1 MKVDDPARTNGNA
14 SVSRMTKMKIALGL
28 ILVVILAFVWVRWGP
43 DSWEVQITGTTG
55 DGRDVQYRIETVYAG
70 TADTLIFKNK
80 DAGFAPPYFKFD
92 SADLQSVASRVTREC
107 PQEPVIVNGYGLR
120 IPFLDMFPNAV
131 SIEAPE
137 RCKKA
142 PSDQGEGE
150 VTGTG

>member
-1 MKVDDPARTNGNA
+1 
-14 SVSRMTKMKIALGL
+14 MTSKTKIKIGLGLVLVVALGL
-28 ILVVILAFVWVRWGP
+28 VWVRWGP

-70 TADTLIFKNK
+70 TSDTLIFKNR
-80 DAGFAPPYFKFD
+80 DAGLMPPYFKFD

-120 IPFLDMFPNAV
+120 IPFLDMFPNAT

-137 RCKKA
+137 RCRRA

-150 VTGTG
+150 VSGTG